1 MPPEIRIT
9 TAHVRDLLRKRYA
22 APEWAFM
29 EEVAPATG
37 GNTRYADAVAMNLWN
52 SRGHVVCGFEIK
64 VSRSD
69 WLRELKDAAKAEPVF
84 RYCDQWWIVAPKGVV
99 RDGELPPTW
108 GLLEVT
114 AAQVRQVVLAPKLS
128 PVPLTRE
135 FFASLMRRGHE
146 GLAAVTAE
154 ACREAKAAQ
163 RAELEREVER
173 RVKEGARHYHELQ
186 EEIAAFTAATGLEFS
201 RYGMP
206 PTRVIVLAQALEKL
220 QGWGDNQPLHDL
232 LRLADQLKQASEEVR
247 EAVNN
252 VGLGTPS

>member
-1 MPPEIRIT
+1 MSADIRIT
-9 TAHVRDLLRKRYA
+9 TAHVRDLLRKRYP

-37 GNTRYADAVAMNLWN
+37 GNTRYADAVAMNLWS

-64 VSRSD
+64 VSRGD
-69 WLRELKDAAKAEPVF
+69 WLRELKDASKAEPVF
-84 RYCDQWWIVAPKGVV
+84 RYCDQWWIVAPKGMV

-114 AAQVRQVVLAPKLS
+114 TAQVRQAVVAPKLA

-146 GLAAVTAE
+146 GLAALTE
-154 ACREAKAAQ
+154 QACREARDAQ
-163 RAELEREVER
+163 RAEMEKEVER
-173 RVKEGARHYHELQ
+173 RVKEGTHHLQ
-186 EEIAAFTAATGLEFS
+186 DLLEQVAEFKAATGLEFS

-206 PTRVIVLAQALEKL
+206 PTRVILLAQALEKL
-220 QGWGDNQPLHDL
+220 QGWGENQPLHDL
-232 LRLADQLKQASEEVR
+232 VRLADQLSRASEQVR

-252 VGLGTPS
+252 VGLRTPS